1 MMKFAD
7 FQKPFAVAG
16 IGLILML
23 AQRCGAQAA
32 IPSERYTW
40 KNVKVVIGGFVPGIE
55 FSTKEPGL
63 AYCRTDIGSVY
74 RWDNSNKK
82 WIPLTDMIGEPN
94 YHGAESLAT
103 DPIDANNVYVAEGMY
118 GNGPA
123 AILRSHDKGNSWE
136 ITKVPFTMG
145 GNENGRGVGERLAVD
160 PNDNKIL
167 YFASRHDG
175 LWRSDDSAA
184 TWKKV
189 DSFPVTGTG
198 TKFEKDRWGGP
209 IYAGLSFVTFDQ
221 KSGAA
226 GAATPVIYVGLA
238 DKGDAHLFRSTD
250 AGKTWKAVDGE
261 PKDLLAIHGM
271 LDENGSL
278 YLVYDNGVGPNG
290 VTKGELWK
298 LNTKNDKW
306 LDVSP
311 EKHSPTPG
319 GYGGL
324 SLDQSHPG
332 TLAVAT
338 LNRWSP
344 VDTVFRSTDGGE
356 TWKDIREKSVRDP
369 A

>member
-103 DPIDANNVYVAEGMY
+103 DPVDANNVYVAEGMY

-136 ITKVPFTMG
+136 ITSVPFKMG

-160 PNDNKIL
+160 PNDNRIL
-167 YFASRHDG
+167 YFGSRHDG
-175 LWRSDDSAA
+175 LWMSTDSAV
-184 TWKKV
+184 TWNKV
-189 DSFPVTGTG
+189 EIFPIKG
-198 TKFEKDRWGGP
+198 KPINPDANRRGGP
-209 IYAGLSFVTFDQ
+209 SEAGLSFVIFDA
-221 KSGAA
+221 KSGSA
-226 GAATPVIYVGLA
+226 GAATPTIFVGSA
-238 DKGDAHLFRSTD
+238 DHGESRLFRSD
-250 AGKTWKAVDGE
+250 
-261 PKDLLAIHGM
+261 
-271 LDENGSL
+271 
-278 YLVYDNGVGPNG
+278 
-290 VTKGELWK
+290 
-298 LNTKNDKW
+298 
-306 LDVSP
+306 
-311 EKHSPTPG
+311 
-319 GYGGL
+319 
-324 SLDQSHPG
+324 
-332 TLAVAT
+332 
-338 LNRWSP
+338 
-344 VDTVFRSTDGGE
+344 
-356 TWKDIREKSVRDP
+356 
-369 A
+369 